1 MLHESDFKVRIKEVN
16 SEYTIVLADGDLL
29 SRVCG
34 TNDSN
39 LKLIEKHIG
48 VPVFT
53 RGNEI
58 SIDEE
63 DPHIQQEFKFIID
76 RIVDEISDTGDS
88 SSDLIHSILNTG
100 FVHGVAD
107 TDFDAGRYAISIPGS
122 TRKIYPKTKNQA
134 ELVKAFR
141 KNDLVFAEGP
151 AGSGKTFLAVAEALN
166 LVLSKKVSS
175 IVLTRPIVE
184 AGESLGF
191 LPGDLEDKINPYL
204 RPLYD
209 SMNACLPREIV
220 HKLTENGI
228 IEVAPLAY
236 MRGRTLNNCAVILD
250 EAQNTTTEQMKM
262 FLTRMGENAKVFIT
276 GDTTQIDLPK
286 RFTSGLVH
294 AMRILSKIPEISM
307 IRLSGADV
315 VRSSL
320 VRKIVQVF
328 AESDLVPGQS
338 SRA

>member
-1 MLHESDFKVRIKEVN
+1 MHESDFKVNIKQVN

-107 TDFDAGRYAISIPGS
+107 TDFDAGRWAISIPGS

-141 KNDLVFAEGP
+141 RNDLVFAEGP

-166 LVLSKKVSS
+166 LVLSKKISS

-276 GDTTQIDLPK
+276 GDTTQIDLPR

-294 AMRILSKIPEISM
+294 AMKVLDGIPEISM
-307 IRLSGADV
+307 IHLSGVDV
-315 VRSSL
+315 VRSQL
-320 VRKIVQVF
+320 VRKIVQ
-328 AESDLVPGQS
+328 AYEDDAHNEQ
-338 SRA
+338 

>member
-1 MLHESDFKVRIKEVN
+1 MN

-294 AMRILSKIPEISM
+294 AMRILSEIPEISM

-320 VRKIVQVF
+320 VRKIVQAF

>member
-1 MLHESDFKVRIKEVN
+1 MHEKDFDITIKKVN

-63 DPHIQQEFKFIID
+63 DPRIQQEFKFIID
-76 RIVDEISDTGDS
+76 RIVDEISDSGDS
-88 SSDLIHSILNTG
+88 APDLIHSILNTG
-100 FVHGVAD
+100 LVHENSGSGFYAPQ
-107 TDFDAGRYAISIPGS
+107 YAISIPGAI
-122 TRKIYPKTKNQA
+122 RKIYPKTRNQA
-134 ELVKAFR
+134 NLLKAFR
-141 KNDLVFAEGP
+141 NSDLVFAEGP
-151 AGSGKTFLAVAEALN
+151 AGSGKTFLAVAEALS
-166 LVLSKKVSS
+166 LVLSKKVNS

-220 HKLTENGI
+220 PKLTENGI

-250 EAQNTTTEQMKM
+250 EAQNTTSEQMKM
-262 FLTRMGENAKVFIT
+262 FLTRMGENTKVFIT
-276 GDTTQIDLPK
+276 GDTTQIDLPR

-294 AMRILSKIPEISM
+294 AMKILSGIPEISM
-307 IRLSGADV
+307 IHLSGEDV

-320 VRKIVQVF
+320 VRKIVQ
-328 AESDLVPGQS
+328 AYEKDILSE
-338 SRA
+338 

>member
-1 MLHESDFKVRIKEVN
+1 MTSQ
-16 SEYTIVLADGDLL
+16 YTIVLSDSDIL

-39 LKLIEKHIG
+39 IKLIENHLGI
-48 VPVFT
+48 PVFT

-58 SIDEE
+58 SIDTE
-63 DPHIQQEFKFIID
+63 DLSVQQEFKFIID
-76 RIVDEISDTGDS
+76 RIVDEISESGENSVDM
-88 SSDLIHSILNTG
+88 IHSILNTG
-100 FVHGVAD
+100 FESGS
-107 TDFDAGRYAISIPGS
+107 FNSQFNAGKYAVSIPGA

-151 AGSGKTFLAVAEALN
+151 AGSGKTFLAVAEALS
-166 LVLSKKVSS
+166 LVLSKKVNS

-228 IEVAPLAY
+228 IEIAPLAY

-250 EAQNTTTEQMKM
+250 EAQNTTKEQMKM
-262 FLTRMGENAKVFIT
+262 FLTRMGENSKIFIT
-276 GDTTQIDLPK
+276 GDVTQIDLPK
-286 RFTSGLVH
+286 RCPSGLVN
-294 AMRILSKIPEISM
+294 ALEVLKNIEEISI
-307 IRLSGADV
+307 IRLDGQDV
-315 VRSSL
+315 VRSPL
-320 VRKIVQVF
+320 VRKIVQ
-328 AESDLVPGQS
+328 AYENEQE
-338 SRA
+338 RE

>member
-1 MLHESDFKVRIKEVN
+1 MHESDFKVNIKQVN

-100 FVHGVAD
+100 FVHGIAD

-141 KNDLVFAEGP
+141 RNNLVFAEGP

-166 LVLSKKVSS
+166 LVLSKKVSA
-175 IVLTRPIVE
+175 IILTRPIVE

-220 HKLTENGI
+220 HKLTENDI

-262 FLTRMGENAKVFIT
+262 FLTRMGENTKVFIT
-276 GDTTQIDLPK
+276 GDTTQIDLPR
-286 RFTSGLVH
+286 RFASGLVH
-294 AMRILSKIPEISM
+294 AMRVLQNIPEISM
-307 IRLSGADV
+307 IHLSGGDV
-315 VRSSL
+315 VRSQL
-320 VRKIVQVF
+320 VRKIVQ
-328 AESDLVPGQS
+328 AYENESHNEQ
-338 SRA
+338 

>member
-1 MLHESDFKVRIKEVN
+1 MLS
-16 SEYTIVLADGDLL
+16 DGDLL
-29 SRVCG
+29 SRLCG

-48 VPVFT
+48 TPVFT

-58 SIDEE
+58 SIDEDDE
-63 DPHIQQEFKFIID
+63 HIRQEFKFIID
-76 RIVDEISDTGDS
+76 RLTDEITDSGDS
-88 SSDLIHSILNTG
+88 SADLIHSILNTG
-100 FVHGVAD
+100 FSGGRAD
-107 TDFDAGRYAISIPGS
+107 SGFDAGRYAISIPGA
-122 TRKIYPKTKNQA
+122 TRKIYPKTKNQS

-141 KNDLVFAEGP
+141 KSDLVFAEGP
-151 AGSGKTFLAVAEALN
+151 AGSGKTFLAVAEALS
-166 LVLSKKVSS
+166 LVLSKKVNS
-175 IVLTRPIVE
+175 IILTRPIVE

-191 LPGDLEDKINPYL
+191 LPGDLEDKISPYL

-236 MRGRTLNNCAVILD
+236 MRGRTLSNSAVILD
-250 EAQNTTTEQMKM
+250 EAQNTTKEQMKM

-276 GDTTQIDLPK
+276 GDITQIDLPK
-286 RFTSGLVH
+286 RQESGLLH
-294 AMRILSKIPEISM
+294 ALRILDGIGEIGM
-307 IRLSGADV
+307 VRLDGSDV

-320 VRKIVQVF
+320 VRKIVQ
-328 AESDLVPGQS
+328 AYEKE
-338 SRA
+338 A